1 MPREER
7 PGEERRVPV
16 RLIAIVVALGLL
28 LWFGFANSQRVRVD
42 FLVTDRQVRLV
53 YALAVAALLGVIIG
67 FFARRGDR

>member
-53 YALAVAALLGVIIG
+53 YALAVAALLGVVIG